1 MSMIDYHVHTTFSD
15 GANTPQQMID
25 EAVRLGITEL
35 AITDHYDPF
44 DPTLARFGHTP
55 EELARHFEVIR
66 ACAQGKPLRVFCG
79 IETSTGPDGRLRV
92 PPRVLNMCQTVITS
106 VHYLEG
112 DILVH
117 RGEYENDAYW
127 HAYKRKLLEQAAG
140 PGDVLGHPEAYLPI
154 GPMLEEG
161 TTFEDRQ
168 VICARISEKYFDAP
182 FIDALGDALTSSGKA
197 YELHGAT
204 NTPRERVVRRLHARG
219 VHFSIGS
226 DAHGLDRLG
235 CNRRAVALWQELG
248 LYVRTL

>member
-112 DILVH
+112 DIPVH
-117 RGEYENDAYW
+117 RGEY
-127 HAYKRKLLEQAAG
+127 
-140 PGDVLGHPEAYLPI
+140 
-154 GPMLEEG
+154 
-161 TTFEDRQ
+161 
-168 VICARISEKYFDAP
+168 
-182 FIDALGDALTSSGKA
+182 
-197 YELHGAT
+197 
-204 NTPRERVVRRLHARG
+204 
-219 VHFSIGS
+219 
-226 DAHGLDRLG
+226 
-235 CNRRAVALWQELG
+235 
-248 LYVRTL
+248 